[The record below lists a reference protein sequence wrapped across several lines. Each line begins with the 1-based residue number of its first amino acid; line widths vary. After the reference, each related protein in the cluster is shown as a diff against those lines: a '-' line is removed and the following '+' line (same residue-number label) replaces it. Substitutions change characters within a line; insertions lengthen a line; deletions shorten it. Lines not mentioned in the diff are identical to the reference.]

1 MATLDIPCCHLN
13 IIQGHEVCNMWWKMV
28 SKSDK
33 TSDGQAVIAAYDGP
47 FEFERTIRELR
58 ERKGDLR
65 PADAALFP
73 EPLRS
78 TLNFAIR
85 IGKISLTDFAKRT
98 ELDVS
103 QARCLAELLIAKK
116 LFRFS
121 PFSHKME
128 TFYEA
133 GLSTTTC
140 PLPRVGLRLEKS

>member
-1 MATLDIPCCHLN
+1 MDTLCCRLN
-13 IIQGHEVCNMWWKMV
+13 IIQGHKACNMWWKKI
-28 SKSDK
+28 SNSNK
-33 TSDGQAVIAAYDGP
+33 TFDGQAVVVVDDKP

-58 ERKGDLR
+58 NRKGDLR
-65 PADAALFP
+65 PADVALFP

-78 TLNFAIR
+78 ALTFAIR

-103 QARCLAELLIAKK
+103 QARCLAELLMAKK

-121 PFSHKME
+121 PFSNKME

-133 GLSTTTC
+133 GLSTPTC
-140 PLPRVGLRLEKS
+140 PLPQVRLGKG